1 MSEEQKGLSDG
12 VEESRGDPRVL
23 LAMNAVLSLWLGWTI
38 VWGLDLL
45 EVLEYGLGT
54 VAGVSLGLFA
64 LTYVVVLQ

>member
-1 MSEEQKGLSDG
+1 MSEERKGLSDG

-23 LAMNAVLSLWLGWTI
+23 LAMNAVLSLWLGWTV

-54 VAGVSLGLFA
+54 VAGVSLAIFA

>member
-1 MSEEQKGLSDG
+1 MSEERKGLSDG

-45 EVLEYGLGT
+45 EVMEYGPGT
-54 VAGVSLGLFA
+54 VAGVSLAVFT

>member
-23 LAMNAVLSLWLGWTI
+23 LAMNAVLSLWLGWTV

-54 VAGVSLGLFA
+54 VAGVSLAIFA